1 VVEVEMEYENIPNER
16 FAWLG
21 IAPPPDGVVV
31 PEDNPVPIV
40 KDILPPNQVTGA
52 DEGLGIFR
60 WLMADEDE
68 RQDTLSG
75 CRLLDNFVYMQIPKE
90 DD

>member
-1 VVEVEMEYENIPNER
+1 MTETNLPSDK

-21 IAPPPDGVVV
+21 IAPPPNDIVI
-31 PEDNPVPIV
+31 PEDNSAPIV
-40 KDILPPNQVTGA
+40 REILPPNQVTA
-52 DEGLGIFR
+52 DGEGLGIFR
-60 WLMADEDE
+60 WLMASEDE
-68 RQDTLSG
+68 RQDALSG